1 MNSELVSKDLNEV
14 EAKAIFDVLERK
26 DELEAQ
32 GKADEVIALMDA
44 SLNQLPDQEEAT
56 EAERFNAVADL
67 IAFVPKIGS
76 NNKLVT
82 DLLTQ
87 PLEEVFGEPKLADYV
102 LRKKWLHDSKIEKIK
117 LGRVEWSPE
126 RDMKHK
132 EINEVIAQINQQ
144 LSEMDSWDDQEDDS
158 DEEYEVCTPVSEL
171 KRKSELHE
179 LIEDVFL
186 SMKEKKGYFPKAKE
200 VWKEIKFHHKS
211 YSGGSIVKKVG
222 ENTISWRPPGRSDYL
237 DALTLTFVSF
247 PSTLSRIKKDIT
259 AKSCG

>member
-14 EAKAIFDVLERK
+14 EADAIFDVLERK

-32 GKADEVIALMDA
+32 GKDPEVIALINT
-44 SLNQLPDQEEAT
+44 SLNELPDQEEAT

-87 PLEEVFGEPKLADYV
+87 PLEEVSGEPKLADYV

-144 LSEMDSWDDQEDDS
+144 LSEMDSWDDQEDDC
-158 DEEYEVCTPVSEL
+158 DEEYKSITPVSKQ

-179 LIEDVFL
+179 LIKDVCL
-186 SMKEKKGYFPKAKE
+186 SQIEKKGCSPTAKE
-200 VWKEIKFHHKS
+200 LWKEIANNHGD
-211 YSGGSIVKKVG
+211 YCGGYIVEEVKDDA
-222 ENTISWRPPGRSDYL
+222 IYWRPPERSDYS
-237 DALTLTFVSF
+237 DALTLKFVSF
-247 PSTLSRIKKDIT
+247 QSLLSRIKKDIT

>member
-32 GKADEVIALMDA
+32 GKDPEVIALINT
-44 SLNQLPDQEEAT
+44 SLNELPDQEEAT

>member
-14 EAKAIFDVLERK
+14 EADAIFDVLEYK

-32 GKADEVIALMDA
+32 GKDPEVIALINT
-44 SLNQLPDQEEAT
+44 SLNELPDQEEAT
-56 EAERFNAVADL
+56 EAERFNAVAYL

-87 PLEEVFGEPKLADYV
+87 PLEEVSGEPKLADYV

-211 YSGGSIVKKVG
+211 YSGGSIVKKVE
-222 ENTISWRPPGRSDYL
+222 ENTIFWRPPERDKYL
-237 DALTLTFVSF
+237 VDLTFQFVSF

>member
-1 MNSELVSKDLNEV
+1 MNSELVGEDLNEF
-14 EAKAIFDVLERK
+14 EADAIFDVLEYR
-26 DELEAQ
+26 DELEVH
-32 GKADEVIALMDA
+32 GKETEVIALIDERINA
-44 SLNQLPDQEEAT
+44 LPDQEEAT

-144 LSEMDSWDDQEDDS
+144 LSEMDSWDDQEDDC
-158 DEEYEVCTPVSEL
+158 DEDYESFTSVSKQ
-171 KRKSELHE
+171 KRTNELHE
-179 LIEDVFL
+179 LIKDVCL
-186 SMKEKKGYFPKAKE
+186 SHIEKKGYFPTAKE
-200 VWKEIKFHHKS
+200 VWKEIANNHKS
-211 YSGGSIVKKVG
+211 YSGGSIVKKVE
-222 ENTISWRPPGRSDYL
+222 ENTIFWRPPERDKYL
-237 DALTLTFVSF
+237 VDLTFQFVSF

>member
-1 MNSELVSKDLNEV
+1 MNSELVGEDLNEV
-14 EAKAIFDVLERK
+14 EADAIFDVLEYK

-32 GKADEVIALMDA
+32 GKDPEVIALINT
-44 SLNQLPDQEEAT
+44 SLNELPDQEEAT

-87 PLEEVFGEPKLADYV
+87 PLEEVSGEPKLADYV

-179 LIEDVFL
+179 LIKDVYL
-186 SMKEKKGYFPKAKE
+186 SQIEKKGCFPTARE
-200 VWKEIKFHHKS
+200 VWKEIKKNHTNTS
-211 YSGGSIVKKVG
+211 EGSIVEEVKQS
-222 ENTISWRPPGRSDYL
+222 TIYWRPPERSDYS
-237 DALTLTFVSF
+237 DALTLKFVSF
-247 PSTLSRIKKDIT
+247 QSLLSRIKKDIT

>member
-1 MNSELVSKDLNEV
+1 MNSELVGEDLNEV
-14 EAKAIFDVLERK
+14 EADAIFDVLEYR
-26 DELEAQ
+26 DELEVH
-32 GKADEVIALMDA
+32 GKETEVIALIDERINA
-44 SLNQLPDQEEAT
+44 LPDQEEAT

-144 LSEMDSWDDQEDDS
+144 LSEMDSWDDQEDDC
-158 DEEYEVCTPVSEL
+158 DEDYESFTSVSKQ
-171 KRKSELHE
+171 KRTNELHE
-179 LIEDVFL
+179 LIKDVCL
-186 SMKEKKGYFPKAKE
+186 SHIEKKGYFPTAKE
-200 VWKEIKFHHKS
+200 VWKEIKKNHTN
-211 YSGGSIVKKVG
+211 YSGGSIVEEVKQS
-222 ENTISWRPPGRSDYL
+222 TIFWRPPERSDYS
-237 DALTLTFVSF
+237 DALTLKFVSF
-247 PSTLSRIKKDIT
+247 QSLLSRIKKDIT

>member
-1 MNSELVSKDLNEV
+1 MNSELVGEDLNEV
-14 EAKAIFDVLERK
+14 EADAIFDVLEYK

-32 GKADEVIALMDA
+32 GKDPEVIALINT
-44 SLNQLPDQEEAT
+44 SLNELPDQEEAT

-144 LSEMDSWDDQEDDS
+144 LSEMDSWDDQEDDC
-158 DEEYEVCTPVSEL
+158 DEDYESFTSVSKQ
-171 KRKSELHE
+171 KRTNELHE
-179 LIEDVFL
+179 LIKDVCL
-186 SMKEKKGYFPKAKE
+186 SHIEKKGYFPTAKE
-200 VWKEIKFHHKS
+200 VWKEIKKNHTNTS
-211 YSGGSIVKKVG
+211 EGSIVEEVKQS
-222 ENTISWRPPGRSDYL
+222 TIFWRPPERSDYS
-237 DALTLTFVSF
+237 DALTLKFVSF
-247 PSTLSRIKKDIT
+247 QSLLSRIKKDIT

>member
-1 MNSELVSKDLNEV
+1 MNSELISKDLNEV
-14 EAKAIFDVLERK
+14 EADAIFDVLEYK

-32 GKADEVIALMDA
+32 GKDPEVIALINT
-44 SLNQLPDQEEAT
+44 SLNELPDQEEAT

-132 EINEVIAQINQQ
+132 EINEVIGQVNQQ
-144 LSEMDSWDDQEDDS
+144 LHEMGGWDDQEDDS
-158 DEEYEVCTPVSEL
+158 DEEYEAYMPVSKQ

-179 LIEDVFL
+179 LIKDVYL
-186 SMKEKKGYFPKAKE
+186 SQIEKKGCFPTARE
-200 VWKEIKFHHKS
+200 VWKEIKKNHTNTS
-211 YSGGSIVKKVG
+211 EGSIVEEVKQS
-222 ENTISWRPPGRSDYL
+222 TIFWRPPERSDYS
-237 DALTLTFVSF
+237 DALTLKFVSF
-247 PSTLSRIKKDIT
+247 QSLLSRIKKDIT

>member
-1 MNSELVSKDLNEV
+1 MNSELVGDDINEF
-14 EAKAIFDVLERK
+14 EADAIFEVLEYK
-26 DELEAQ
+26 DELEAH
-32 GKADEVIALMDA
+32 GEEAEVIDLIDA
-44 SLNQLPDQEEAT
+44 SLNQLPDREEAT

-87 PLEEVFGEPKLADYV
+87 PLEEVSGEPKLADYV

-117 LGRVEWSPE
+117 LDRVEWSPE

-144 LSEMDSWDDQEDDS
+144 LNEMDSWSDQEDNS
-158 DEEYEVCTPVSEL
+158 DEEYEACTPVSKQ

-179 LIEDVFL
+179 LIKDVYL
-186 SMKEKKGYFPKAKE
+186 SQIEKKGCFPTAKE
-200 VWKEIKFHHKS
+200 LWKEIANNHGDYF
-211 YSGGSIVKKVG
+211 GGYIVEEVKDD
-222 ENTISWRPPGRSDYL
+222 TICWRPPERSDYS
-237 DALTLTFVSF
+237 DALTLKFVSF
-247 PSTLSRIKKDIT
+247 QSLLSRIKKDIT